1 MKGLVRQAV
10 RFIGL
15 SGIGWLMDLCVY
27 TVLGIWS
34 EDLFLDNM
42 VSSWVGVTF
51 VFLSSTRY
59 VFKDRGRIP
68 LRWKYMIYLSY
79 QCVLILLMSKLLA
92 VVDTA
97 ITGAVPIA
105 VILQFSSILSKIIIT
120 PITMVLNFIVM
131 KGIMERI

>member
-34 EDLFLDNM
+34 EDLFLSNI

-51 VFLSSTRY
+51 VFLLSTRY

-68 LRWKYMIYLSY
+68 LKWKYVIYLSY
-79 QCVLILLMSKLLA
+79 QCVLILLMSELLA
-92 VVDTA
+92 AVD
-97 ITGAVPIA
+97 A
-105 VILQFSSILSKIIIT
+105 VITRAISIAIILDLSAIISKVVIT
-120 PITMVLNFIVM
+120 PVTMVLNFIVM

>member
-34 EDLFLDNM
+34 EDLFLSNI

-51 VFLSSTRY
+51 VFLLSTRY

-68 LRWKYMIYLSY
+68 LKWKYVIYLSY
-79 QCVLILLMSKLLA
+79 QCVLILLMSELLA
-92 VVDTA
+92 AVD
-97 ITGAVPIA
+97 A
-105 VILQFSSILSKIIIT
+105 VITRAISIAIILDLSAIISKIVIT
-120 PITMVLNFIVM
+120 DRKSVV
-131 KGIMERI
+131 